1 MITPKLYTGG
11 PLKGLWLFTRKLD
24 GVRMLRDD
32 QGNPV
37 SRAGKP
43 LHNLQEIPAHIT
55 DAEIFVDNW
64 ETSVS
69 LVRTHEGKAVPASAA
84 YSIEPLDDRFI
95 LYFLDNPQQ
104 HFIESELVCA
114 LLRGDEGL
122 VLYQGEKALKVKPK
136 ETYDVPVTGST
147 KGKGKY
153 EGLIGALITPRG
165 KVSGMTDAQ
174 RKQFSEKLPEVIE
187 AECMGLTKNGKFRH
201 PRFVRERF
209 DKAVEDC
216 NLEGIK

>member
-1 MITPKLYTGG
+1 MIKPKLYTGG

-84 YSIEPLDDRFI
+84 YTLDI
-95 LYFLDNPQQ
+95 LDTRLYLFSLENPQD
-104 HFIESELVCA
+104 HIIENELIEA
-114 LLRGDEGL
+114 LARGDEGL
-122 VLYQGEKALKVKPK
+122 VLYQGDKALKVKPK
-136 ETYDVPVTGST
+136 DNYDVPVTGST
-147 KGKGKY
+147 DGKGKY

-165 KVSGMTDAQ
+165 KVSGMSDEQ

-187 AECMGLTKNGKFRH
+187 VECMGLTKNFKFRH
-201 PRFVRERF
+201 PRFLRERF
-209 DKAVEDC
+209 DKSIEDC